1 MSIPSLKSYLS
12 IFATVLVLGQAV
24 PAAMAA
30 EAVSPASLPDFT
42 QLVEQASPAVVNIS
56 TTQKLPDRKVNQQMP
71 DLEGLP
77 PMLREFFERGMPQP
91 RAPRGGGGG
100 QREAQSLG
108 SGFIISSD
116 GYILT
121 NNHVIADA
129 DEILVRLADRSELK
143 AKLVGTDP
151 RSDVALLKIE
161 GKDLP
166 VLKLGKS
173 QDLKAGQW
181 VVAIGSPFGF
191 DHTVTQGIVSAI
203 GRSLPN
209 ENYVPFIQTDVPINP
224 GNSGGPLFN
233 LAGEVV
239 GINSQIYTRSGGF
252 MGVSFA
258 IPIDVAM
265 DVSNQLKSGGK
276 VSRGWL
282 GVVIQE
288 VNKDLAESFGLDKPA
303 GALVAQIQDDGP
315 AAKGGL
321 HVGDVI
327 LSMNGQPIVM
337 SADLPHLVGALKA
350 GSKAKLEVIREGKR
364 QTVELTVGAIPE
376 EGATLDALGNTKPG
390 AERSSNRL
398 GIAVAELTAEQK
410 KTFDLKSGV
419 VIKEVQDGPASL
431 IGLQPGDVITH
442 LNNQAIDST
451 KQFTDIAKALPKNRS
466 VSMRVLRQGRA
477 SFITFKLA
485 E

>member
-1 MSIPSLKSYLS
+1 MSIPRLKSYLS
-12 IFATVLVLGQAV
+12 IVATVLVLGQAV
-24 PAAMAA
+24 PALAA
-30 EAVSPASLPDFT
+30 ELPDFT

-56 TTQKLPDRKVNQQMP
+56 TTQKLPDRKVSSQMP

-77 PMLREFFERGMPQP
+77 PMLREFFERGMPQQ
-91 RAPRGGGGG
+91 RAPRGGG

-108 SGFIISSD
+108 SGFIISPD

-121 NNHVIADA
+121 NNHVITGA
-129 DEILVRLADRSELK
+129 DEIIVRLADRSELK

-151 RSDVALLKIE
+151 RSDVALLKID

-233 LAGEVV
+233 LNGEVV

-321 HVGDVI
+321 QVGDVI

-364 QTVELTVGAIPE
+364 QNVELTVGAIPE

-398 GIAVAELTAEQK
+398 GIAVAELTDEQK

-419 VIKEVQDGPASL
+419 VIKEVQDGPAAL

>member
-1 MSIPSLKSYLS
+1 MPRLKSYLP
-12 IFATVLVLGQAV
+12 IFAAVLMLGQAV
-24 PAAMAA
+24 PALA
-30 EAVSPASLPDFT
+30 EAQLPDFT

-56 TTQKLPDRKVNQQMP
+56 TTQKLPDRKVSSMGQMP

-77 PMLREFFERGMPQP
+77 PGLRDFFERSLPP
-91 RAPRGGGGG
+91 SSGGQGGR

-108 SGFIISSD
+108 SGFIISPD

-121 NNHVIADA
+121 NNHVVADA
-129 DEILVRLADRSELK
+129 DEIIVRLSDRSEMK

-151 RSDVALLKIE
+151 RSDVALLKID
-161 GKDLP
+161 GKNLP

-191 DHTVTQGIVSAI
+191 DHTVTQGIISAI

-209 ENYVPFIQTDVPINP
+209 ESYVPFIQTDVPINP

-233 LAGEVV
+233 LTGEVV

-265 DVSNQLKSGGK
+265 DVANQLKAGGK

-303 GALVAQIQDDGP
+303 GALVAQVLDDGP

-321 HVGDVI
+321 QVGDVI

-350 GSKAKLEVIREGKR
+350 GSKATLEVVRDGKR
-364 QTVELTVGAIPE
+364 KTLDLTVGAIPD
-376 EGATLDALGNTKPG
+376 EGKEMTSAAG
-390 AERSSNRL
+390 AELSSNRL
-398 GIAVAELTAEQK
+398 GVSVADLSEEQK
-410 KTFDLKSGV
+410 KANDIKGGV
-419 VIKEVQDGPASL
+419 IIKDVQDGPAAL

-442 LNNQAIDST
+442 LNNQAIT
-451 KQFTDIAKALPKNRS
+451 NGKQFTEIAKALPKNRS

>member
-1 MSIPSLKSYLS
+1 MPRLKSCLS
-12 IFATVLVLGQAV
+12 IIATVLVLGQAV
-24 PAAMAA
+24 TAQ
-30 EAVSPASLPDFT
+30 AVELPDFT

-56 TTQKLPDRKVNQQMP
+56 TTQKLPDRKVSQQMP

-77 PMLREFFERGMPQP
+77 PMLREFFERGVPPQSRSP
-91 RAPRGGGGG
+91 RDR
-100 QREAQSLG
+100 QREATSLG

-129 DEILVRLADRSELK
+129 DEILVRLADRSEMK
-143 AKLVGTDP
+143 AKLIGTDP

-191 DHTVTQGIVSAI
+191 DHTVTQGIVSAV

-233 LAGEVV
+233 LNGEVV

-288 VNKDLAESFGLDKPA
+288 VSKDLAESFGLEKPA

-321 HVGDVI
+321 QVGDVI

-337 SADLPHLVGALKA
+337 SADLPHLVGALKS
-350 GSKAKLEVIREGKR
+350 GTKADLEVIRDGKR
-364 QTVELTVGAIPE
+364 KNVELTVGAIPE
-376 EGATLDALGNTKPG
+376 EGKELDALPKSGI
-390 AERSSNRL
+390 ERSSNRL
-398 GIAVAELTAEQK
+398 GVSVVELTDEQK
-410 KTFDLKSGV
+410 KTYDLKGV
-419 VIKEVQDGPASL
+419 LIKEVQDGPAAL

-442 LNNQAIDST
+442 LNNQAIGST
-451 KQFTDIAKALPKNRS
+451 KEFADIAKALPKNRS